1 MEDKMA
7 MQMLTDQKL
16 KEMEAEMNRF
26 EQEIFTPDGKGVI
39 AANRMIIGSNTYNK
53 VKARIIRHGDS
64 DEYEPQAAAT
74 SQEANIPA
82 SVLSAPPPPPPSL
95 LTKNKPSG
103 EAPPIAPP
111 PPPPT
116 LSFVPPQIR
125 NWTPPPPPPRP
136 PMHGMN
142 RPFMGP
148 HGGPRNFGPGPGPYH
163 PVSGHNGPYNGPYN
177 GPPHPPMGM
186 NPHMMPP
193 GGPMGPMGP
202 MVPASSQQETVIEKP
217 KVVYSAAPVRLHPK
231 TGKIKKPKMTT
242 PATTTVIE
250 SATETHGK
258 DTADRGG
265 AITTGMI
272 PTDIGMAASS
282 FTTEEECDMMEADID
297 DSGVGGKKSKKD
309 KKKKFIRTAAGD
321 TWEDPSLD
329 DWESDDFRIFC
340 GDLGNEVTDECLARA
355 FSKYPTFLKAKV
367 VRDKR
372 SNKTKGYGFVSF
384 TDPTDFVRAMREM
397 NGKYVGNRPIK
408 LRKSVWKERN
418 IDVVRRKDREKKRLG
433 LR

>member
-1 MEDKMA
+1 
-7 MQMLTDQKL
+7 
-16 KEMEAEMNRF
+16 MNRF

-39 AANRMIIGSNTYNK
+39 AAHRMIIGANTYHK
-53 VKARIIRHGDS
+53 VQARITGHEDS
-64 DEYEPQAAAT
+64 DEYEAT
-74 SQEANIPA
+74 EAVPSKEADIPA

-95 LTKNKPSG
+95 LASNKPSG
-103 EAPPIAPP
+103 EVPTMAPP
-111 PPPPT
+111 PPPPS

-136 PMHGMN
+136 MHGMN
-142 RPFMGP
+142 RPYM
-148 HGGPRNFGPGPGPYH
+148 GPRNFGPGPGPYH
-163 PVSGHNGPYNGPYN
+163 PGPYHGGPYN
-177 GPPHPPMGM
+177 GPPHPMGM

-193 GGPMGPMGP
+193 GGPSGHGPAGPM
-202 MVPASSQQETVIEKP
+202 MTESTRQETVIEKP

-231 TGKIKKPKMTT
+231 TGKIKKPKVAAAAAPVVEPTSET
-242 PATTTVIE
+242 NTKDKGDKGGPSVTTT
-250 SATETHGK
+250 
-258 DTADRGG
+258 
-265 AITTGMI
+265 I
-272 PTDIGMAASS
+272 PPDLGASS
-282 FTTEEECDMMEADID
+282 YTTEDDCDLMEADAD
-297 DSGVGGKKSKKD
+297 DSGIGGKKAKKD

-321 TWEDPSLD
+321 TWEDASLD
-329 DWESDDFRIFC
+329 DWDPDDFRIFC

-355 FSKYPTFLKAKV
+355 FSKYPTFQKAKV

-418 IDVVRRKDREKKRLG
+418 IDVVRRKEKEKKRLG

>member
-39 AANRMIIGSNTYNK
+39 GAHRMIIGSNTYHK
-53 VKARIIRHGDS
+53 VQARITGHEDT
-64 DEYEPQAAAT
+64 DEYEAEAPAPST
-74 SQEANIPA
+74 EANIPV

-95 LTKNKPSG
+95 LATSKPSG

-111 PPPPT
+111 PPPPS

-136 PMHGMN
+136 PMMN

-148 HGGPRNFGPGPGPYH
+148 HGGPRNFGPGPGPFH
-163 PVSGHNGPYNGPYN
+163 PGPYHGGPY
-177 GPPHPPMGM
+177 GGPPMGM
-186 NPHMMPP
+186 NPHMMPA
-193 GGPMGPMGP
+193 GGPMGPVGP
-202 MVPASSQQETVIEKP
+202 MMPDSSQQETVIEKP

-231 TGKIKKPKMTT
+231 TGKIKKPKITA

-250 SATETHGK
+250 SVKETNVK
-258 DTADRGG
+258 EKVEKGG
-265 AITTGMI
+265 VNMPI
-272 PTDIGMAASS
+272 PTDIGNSAASY
-282 FTTEEECDMMEADID
+282 TTEEDCDLMEADTEE
-297 DSGVGGKKSKKD
+297 SAAGGKKSKKD

-321 TWEDPSLD
+321 TWEDPSLEEWD
-329 DWESDDFRIFC
+329 TDDFRIFC

-418 IDVVRRKDREKKRLG
+418 IEVVRRKEKEKKRLG

>member
-39 AANRMIIGSNTYNK
+39 GAHRMIIGANTYHK
-53 VKARIIRHGDS
+53 VQARITGHEDTE
-64 DEYEPQAAAT
+64 EYEAADT
-74 SQEANIPA
+74 PPSTDANIPA

-95 LTKNKPSG
+95 LASSKPSG
-103 EAPPIAPP
+103 EAPTIAPP
-111 PPPPT
+111 PPPPS

-136 PMHGMN
+136 MHGMN
-142 RPFMGP
+142 RPYM
-148 HGGPRNFGPGPGPYH
+148 GPRNFGPGPGPYH
-163 PVSGHNGPYNGPYN
+163 PGPYHGGPYS
-177 GPPHPPMGM
+177 GPPHPMGM
-186 NPHMMPP
+186 SPHMMPP

-202 MVPASSQQETVIEKP
+202 MMPESSQHEAVIEKP

-231 TGKIKKPKMTT
+231 TGKIKKPKMTV
-242 PATTTVIE
+242 PATTNVIE
-250 SATETHGK
+250 PTPETQVK
-258 DTADRGG
+258 DKVDKGG
-265 AITTGMI
+265 ANIGGTI
-272 PTDIGMAASS
+272 PTDIGASS
-282 FTTEEECDMMEADID
+282 YTTEDDCDLMEADVD

-329 DWESDDFRIFC
+329 EWEADDFRIFC

-418 IDVVRRKDREKKRLG
+418 IEVVRRKDKEKKRLG